1 MAKKNFVLDT
11 SVYLTD
17 ADSIFKFDNHDIFI
31 PLKEA
36 ILGKVWE
43 NINAKAHLNLNNG
56 EIGVFQKDMPE
67 KEIYEG
73 NKVVTFQNLL
83 EPEIANYLKKSD
95 PEKAKGTD
103 KTVLK
108 TEEKNLSPK
117 QVAWQSHRQKM
128 LDSQR

>member
-1 MAKKNFVLDT
+1 
-11 SVYLTD
+11 
-17 ADSIFKFDNHDIFI
+17 
-31 PLKEA
+31 
-36 ILGKVWE
+36 
-43 NINAKAHLNLNNG
+43 
-56 EIGVFQKDMPE
+56 MPE